1 MADSFHFS
9 VNIIS
14 RGKGK
19 SAVASAAYISGE
31 KIKNEWDGLTHDYTR
46 KEKVLV
52 KNIIL
57 PDHIPKEFNDRSTLW
72 NKVEMAEK
80 NSNAQL
86 ARQFIIGLPKELTLS
101 ENINLVERFIKEN
114 LTSQG
119 MIVDYAI
126 HDESQDKNG
135 NIHCHIM
142 TIMRPINEKG
152 EFLAKSKKEYILD
165 EKGEKILNKNGKP
178 KTRKVELT
186 TWNDKGNVEKW
197 RENFSDL
204 CNEYLAKNKIE
215 KRVDHRSFKRQN
227 SDYLPTIHLGSA
239 ASAMERKGIE
249 TDKGNY
255 NREIRKYNNLVK
267 TIKEEI
273 KTLKG
278 WIGNLLDNLSTAYEK
293 FKDIERDKVIDNPKL
308 FNLTNYLLTYSEI
321 QKEKSKYLKGYAKIN
336 KEKYDFKKLTSAYS
350 YLRKNNIETIGQL
363 QTKIESLKS
372 NSYKLN
378 KKAKTIHK
386 EMEDVEKKI
395 LYYEIYKSKKKFMK
409 NIKRKIYLQ
418 KTHFIT
424 NIRKI

>member
-31 KIKNEWDGLTHDYTR
+31 KIKNEWDGVTHDYTR
-46 KEKVLV
+46 KEKILV

-86 ARQFIIGLPKELTLS
+86 ARQFIIGLPKELSLS
-101 ENINLVERFIKEN
+101 ENKNLVERYIKEN

-165 EKGEKILNKNGKP
+165 EKGEK
-178 KTRKVELT
+178 
-186 TWNDKGNVEKW
+186 
-197 RENFSDL
+197 
-204 CNEYLAKNKIE
+204 Y
-215 KRVDHRSFKRQN
+215 
-227 SDYLPTIHLGSA
+227 
-239 ASAMERKGIE
+239 
-249 TDKGNY
+249 
-255 NREIRKYNNLVK
+255 
-267 TIKEEI
+267 
-273 KTLKG
+273 
-278 WIGNLLDNLSTAYEK
+278 
-293 FKDIERDKVIDNPKL
+293 
-308 FNLTNYLLTYSEI
+308 
-321 QKEKSKYLKGYAKIN
+321 
-336 KEKYDFKKLTSAYS
+336 
-350 YLRKNNIETIGQL
+350 
-363 QTKIESLKS
+363 
-372 NSYKLN
+372 
-378 KKAKTIHK
+378 
-386 EMEDVEKKI
+386 
-395 LYYEIYKSKKKFMK
+395 
-409 NIKRKIYLQ
+409 
-418 KTHFIT
+418 
-424 NIRKI
+424 

>member
-31 KIKNEWDGLTHDYTR
+31 KIKNEWDGVTHDYTR
-46 KEKVLV
+46 KEKILV

-86 ARQFIIGLPKELTLS
+86 ARQFIIGLPKELSLS
-101 ENINLVERFIKEN
+101 ENKNLVERYIKEN

-165 EKGEKILNKNGKP
+165 EKGEKVLNKNGKP

-186 TWNDKGNVEKW
+186 TWNDTGNVEKW

-204 CNEYLAKNKIE
+204 CNKYLERAGAE

-255 NREIRKYNNLVK
+255 NREIRKKMN
-267 TIKEEI
+267 E
-273 KTLKG
+273 TLEKAN
-278 WIGNLLDNLSTAYEK
+278 GNLKSLMGDEMKIKDLYKKGQLENISIDQIDLKDLKKELNKLGVSFSVMKNKESKNYEI
-293 FKDIERDKVIDNPKL
+293 FFQAKDIKVMEYAFKQVIAKENK
-308 FNLTNYLLTYSEI
+308 
-321 QKEKSKYLKGYAKIN
+321 KEKVKP
-336 KEKYDFKKLTSAYS
+336 
-350 YLRKNNIETIGQL
+350 
-363 QTKIESLKS
+363 
-372 NSYKLN
+372 N
-378 KKAKTIHK
+378 KKDMTR
-386 EMEDVEKKI
+386 
-395 LYYEIYKSKKKFMK
+395 EI
-409 NIKRKIYLQ
+409 
-418 KTHFIT
+418 
-424 NIRKI
+424 